1 VLLKRPSARSHH
13 MKTKTTKV
21 IRQARGQPAEPA
33 SGRGKPAQPLRRGK
47 KLTVEQDPAHIS
59 NAESPQQL
67 ERSIGQRVKALRH
80 NANLTVSELSRRAGI
95 SSGMLS
101 KIETGSTSPSLAT
114 LHSLSKALSVPV
126 TSLFKLFEEQRD
138 ASFVPAGH
146 GIVTER
152 RGTRAGHQY
161 QLLGHIL
168 TRSIIFEP
176 YLITLTDRSDVFPIF
191 QHTGVEYLYMLQG
204 EVDYRH
210 GSKIYKMRPGD
221 SLLFDSDV
229 PHGPEVLHK
238 LPALYLSIIVSLPD
252 SD

>member
-1 VLLKRPSARSHH
+1 LAGA
-13 MKTKTTKV
+13 
-21 IRQARGQPAEPA
+21 Q
-33 SGRGKPAQPLRRGK
+33 GKPTRRGK
-47 KLTVEQDPAHIS
+47 TFPVEQDPAHVA
-59 NAESPQQL
+59 NAETPQQL
-67 ERSIGQRVKALRH
+67 ERSIGRRVKALRH
-80 NANLTVSELSRRAGI
+80 NANLTVSELSKRAGI

-101 KIETGSTSPSLAT
+101 KIETGSISPSLAT
-114 LHSLSKALSVPV
+114 LHALSKALSVPV

-138 ASFVPAGH
+138 ASFVPAGT

-168 TRSIIFEP
+168 TRNIIFEP
-176 YLITLTDRSDVFPIF
+176 YLITLTNRSDVFPIF
-191 QHTGVEYLYMLQG
+191 QHIGVEYLYMLQG

-210 GSKIYKMRPGD
+210 GNKIYKMKPGD

-229 PHGPEVLHK
+229 PHGPEVLHE

-252 SD
+252 HGKR

>member
-1 VLLKRPSARSHH
+1 
-13 MKTKTTKV
+13 MKTKTTRV
-21 IRQARGQPAEPA
+21 SRQARGHPAKSA
-33 SGRGKPAQPLRRGK
+33 GARGKPTQPGRRGK
-47 KLTVEQDPAHIS
+47 ALSLEQDPAHVAS
-59 NAESPQQL
+59 AEAPQQL
-67 ERSIGQRVKALRH
+67 ERSIGRRVKALRH
-80 NANLTVSELSRRAGI
+80 NADLTVSELSKRAGI

-114 LHSLSKALSVPV
+114 LHSLSKALNVPV

-210 GSKIYKMRPGD
+210 GTKIYKMRPGD

-252 SD
+252 SV

>member
-1 VLLKRPSARSHH
+1 
-13 MKTKTTKV
+13 MKTKTT
-21 IRQARGQPAEPA
+21 RLSQQTRARLAQSAGAQ
-33 SGRGKPAQPLRRGK
+33 GKPTRAGRRGK
-47 KLTVEQDPAHIS
+47 TLSLAQDPAHVAS
-59 NAESPQQL
+59 AEAPQQL
-67 ERSIGQRVKALRH
+67 ERSIGRRVKALRH
-80 NANLTVSELSRRAGI
+80 NADLTVSELSKRAGI

-114 LHSLSKALSVPV
+114 LQALSKALSVPV

-138 ASFVPAGH
+138 ASFVPAGE

-204 EVDYRH
+204 DVDYRH
-210 GSKIYKMRPGD
+210 GTQIYKMRPGD

-238 LPALYLSIIVSLPD
+238 LRALYLSIIVSLPD

>member
-1 VLLKRPSARSHH
+1 
-13 MKTKTTKV
+13 MKTKTTRV
-21 IRQARGQPAEPA
+21 SRQARSRPAKSA
-33 SGRGKPAQPLRRGK
+33 GVRGKPTRAGRRGK
-47 KLTVEQDPAHIS
+47 TLNVEQDPAHVAS
-59 NAESPQQL
+59 AEAPQQL
-67 ERSIGQRVKALRH
+67 ERSIGRRVKALRH
-80 NANLTVSELSRRAGI
+80 NADLTVSELSKRAGI

-138 ASFVPAGH
+138 ASFVRAGH

-176 YLITLTDRSDVFPIF
+176 YLITLSDRSDVFPIF

-210 GSKIYKMRPGD
+210 GTKIYKMRPGD

-238 LPALYLSIIVSLPD
+238 LPALYLSIIVSRPD

>member
-1 VLLKRPSARSHH
+1 
-13 MKTKTTKV
+13 MKTTTTRV
-21 IRQARGQPAEPA
+21 SRQARTGPAKSA
-33 SGRGKPAQPLRRGK
+33 GAQGKPTQRRRRDK
-47 KLTVEQDPAHIS
+47 TPTVEQDPADVAK
-59 NAESPQQL
+59 AETPQQL
-67 ERSIGQRVKALRH
+67 ERSIGRRVKALRH

-95 SSGMLS
+95 SIGMLS
-101 KIETGSTSPSLAT
+101 KIETGSISPSLAT
-114 LHSLSKALSVPV
+114 LHSLSKALGVPV

-210 GSKIYKMRPGD
+210 GTKIYKMKPGD
-221 SLLFDSDV
+221 SLLFDADV

-238 LPALYLSIIVSLPD
+238 LPALYLSIIVSRPD

>member
-1 VLLKRPSARSHH
+1 
-13 MKTKTTKV
+13 MKTKTTRV
-21 IRQARGQPAEPA
+21 SPQARGRPAKSAGIQGNPTRA
-33 SGRGKPAQPLRRGK
+33 GRRGK
-47 KLTVEQDPAHIS
+47 TLEVEPDPAHVAS
-59 NAESPQQL
+59 AEAPQQL
-67 ERSIGQRVKALRH
+67 ERSIGRRVKALRH
-80 NANLTVSELSRRAGI
+80 NADLTVSELSKRAGI

-114 LHSLSKALSVPV
+114 LHSLSRALSVPV

-210 GSKIYKMRPGD
+210 GTQIYKMRPGD

-238 LPALYLSIIVSLPD
+238 LPALYLSIIVSRPD

>member
-1 VLLKRPSARSHH
+1 MKTTTTRLSRQAKSAGARS
-13 MKTKTTKV
+13 
-21 IRQARGQPAEPA
+21 
-33 SGRGKPAQPLRRGK
+33 KPTQRRRPDESRS
-47 KLTVEQDPAHIS
+47 VEQDPAHVA
-59 NAESPQQL
+59 NAETPQQL
-67 ERSIGQRVKALRH
+67 ERSIGRRVKVLRH

-95 SSGMLS
+95 SIGMLS

-114 LHSLSKALSVPV
+114 LHALSKALGVPV

-210 GSKIYKMRPGD
+210 GTKIYKMKPGD

-238 LPALYLSIIVSLPD
+238 LPALYLSIIVSRPD

>member
-1 VLLKRPSARSHH
+1 MSSETLRPSQRSHRMKTTTTRLSRQAKSAGARS
-13 MKTKTTKV
+13 
-21 IRQARGQPAEPA
+21 
-33 SGRGKPAQPLRRGK
+33 KPTQRRRPDK
-47 KLTVEQDPAHIS
+47 SRSVEQDPAHVA
-59 NAESPQQL
+59 NAETPQQL
-67 ERSIGQRVKALRH
+67 ERSIGRRVKVLRH

-95 SSGMLS
+95 SIGMLS

-114 LHSLSKALSVPV
+114 LHALSKALGVPV

-210 GSKIYKMRPGD
+210 GTKIYKMKPGD

-238 LPALYLSIIVSLPD
+238 LPALYLSIIVSRPD